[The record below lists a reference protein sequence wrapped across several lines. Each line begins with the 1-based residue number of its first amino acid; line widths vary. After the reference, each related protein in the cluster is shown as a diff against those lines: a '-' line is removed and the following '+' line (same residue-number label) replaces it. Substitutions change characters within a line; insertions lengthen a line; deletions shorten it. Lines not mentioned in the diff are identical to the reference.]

1 LIAGGAMNVLLS
13 IFPNNIANLNIP
25 QVTSIPMDARV
36 FSFALLAAL
45 LTGVLFGLAPVLSFN
60 TSASAE
66 GLKESS
72 RSVTTSSGELR
83 FRSGLVVS
91 EFALALMLLVGAG
104 LLIGSFRN
112 LLRGNLGF
120 DADHV
125 ISAQLFLSTAE
136 YPSDKPEKRLEFLND
151 AMERI
156 RQLPGV
162 ESVGAAG
169 FMPLSGFW
177 GEAAFTVQGRPEP
190 APGQKPNAKSDLVTP
205 DYFRA
210 MGISILKGR
219 AFTDQDR
226 KGAAQVVIV
235 NETLARKEFGIQ
247 NPIGQQLDF
256 GDSKKSDVWE
266 VVGVVSDVHDF
277 GLEEKVR
284 GNVFRPF
291 AQIPLPVVAFVV
303 RTSGRPSNLT
313 SVVKQ
318 AIWSVDKD
326 QPIYKIVGLDQL
338 ANESLALRRVS
349 SVLLGAFSALALLL
363 AGLGIYGVMA
373 FSVAQRTHE
382 IGVRM
387 ALGAQPGSV
396 LKMIAGYGMRIV
408 IAGIAIGLAGS
419 LALSRVIA
427 SLLYEMKPTDS
438 LTFVVTSALLC
449 FIALLACY
457 VPARR
462 AMRVDPIVALRYE

>member
-1 LIAGGAMNVLLS
+1 
-13 IFPNNIANLNIP
+13 
-25 QVTSIPMDARV
+25 
-36 FSFALLAAL
+36 
-45 LTGVLFGLAPVLSFN
+45 
-60 TSASAE
+60 
-66 GLKESS
+66 
-72 RSVTTSSGELR
+72 
-83 FRSGLVVS
+83 
-91 EFALALMLLVGAG
+91 MLLVGAG
-104 LLIGSFRN
+104 LLIASFRN

-136 YPSDKPEKRLEFLND
+136 YPSDKPEKRLAFVND

-156 RQLPGV
+156 TQLPGV

-177 GEAAFTVQGRPEP
+177 GEADFTVQGQPEP
-190 APGQKPNAKSDLVTP
+190 APGQKPSAKSDLVTP

-210 MGISILKGR
+210 MGVSLLKGR
-219 AFTDQDR
+219 AFTGQDR

-235 NETLARKEFGIQ
+235 NETLARKEFGSQ
-247 NPIGQQLDF
+247 NPIGQRLNF
-256 GDSKKSDVWE
+256 GDSKKSDLWE
-266 VVGVVSDVHDF
+266 VVGVVSDIHDF

-291 AQIPLPVVAFVV
+291 AQIPVPVVAFVV
-303 RTSGRPSNLT
+303 RTSGPPSNQT
-313 SVVKQ
+313 SAVKQ

-387 ALGAQPGSV
+387 ALGAQRASV

-408 IAGIAIGLAGS
+408 LAGIAMGLAGS

-427 SLLYEMKPTDS
+427 SLLYEVKPTDG
-438 LTFVVTSALLC
+438 LTFVLTSVLLC

-462 AMRVDPIVALRYE
+462 AMLVDPMVALRYE